1 VPEPTTLLSGNAI
14 QGANAVEPPSVYSA
28 VIEKKLLTC
37 GTDRNWNTILKLAAL
52 AGALDG
58 WTQVKTMTKR
68 TPMIQIVSKRRIER
82 MDLSRFHF
90 LISIHGEPRHAP
102 LRRDFRGR
110 RLDICIAHSGHA
122 GHRAKAEQIE
132 RIYRFARGWKRTKKR
147 NLLCQCYYGENR
159 SAAAALVV
167 LLVDSWNPRR
177 AVRKLYEIQPHARPA
192 GYIVDLIERFFKL
205 RKHELH
211 RLLS

>member
-1 VPEPTTLLSGNAI
+1 MDHDM
-14 QGANAVEPPSVYSA
+14 QRSA
-28 VIEKKLLTC
+28 ATEC
-37 GTDRNWNTILKLAAL
+37 AADDSDDHL
-52 AGALDG
+52 
-58 WTQVKTMTKR
+58 
-68 TPMIQIVSKRRIER
+68 MIQIVSKRRIER
-82 MDLSRFHF
+82 MDLYRFHF
-90 LISIHGEPRHAP
+90 LISIHGEPGHP
-102 LRRDFRGR
+102 LQRTDFRGR
-110 RLDICIAHSGHA
+110 RLDLCIAHSGHA
-122 GHRAKAEQIE
+122 GHRAKAEHIE
-132 RIYRFARGWKRTKKR
+132 RIYRFARKWKRAKGR

-167 LLVDSWNPRR
+167 LLVDSWDPRR